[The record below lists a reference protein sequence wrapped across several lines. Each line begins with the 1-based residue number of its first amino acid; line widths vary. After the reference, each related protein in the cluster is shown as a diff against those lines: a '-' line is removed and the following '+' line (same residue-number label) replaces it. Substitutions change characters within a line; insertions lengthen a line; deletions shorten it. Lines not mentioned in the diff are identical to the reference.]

1 MGTINPKIN
10 IIMNKFLLSLT
21 VIGIVLFAACEGD
34 YRSRSVGAVDEVY
47 VVMDSTDW
55 NSETSLA
62 LEETFGKG
70 IETLPSFEPTYELTF
85 REFNTNDELDNIQN
99 LKNII
104 LAAPIDGEDNVA
116 RLIRALLSDDV
127 EERVREGESFAFPLE
142 DQWVRD
148 QWVLILTSTSD
159 SSLAQKIRNSENSLV
174 SHLERE
180 FERREYEIF
189 RRGEQVAISDSL
201 WEENGWK
208 VRMQHDYIET
218 VDTSNVVVFRR
229 SLPENDRWMM
239 AWWQNDVDGIGF
251 VDREWINATRDSLLQ
266 KYIQGSR
273 EGSYVTTE
281 YRSPRKVITNQI
293 DREDRIIGYETL
305 GTWRMT
311 NDFMGGPFVNF
322 TYYDPAT
329 ERLFMIE
336 YGQFAPSVSKRRFV
350 RQFRTMGRTFESD
363 STWNN
368 DSESLT
374 NLVRE
379 D

>member
-1 MGTINPKIN
+1 
-10 IIMNKFLLSLT
+10 MNKFLLSLSI
-21 VIGIVLFAACEGD
+21 IGIALFTACEGD
-34 YRSRSVGAVDEVY
+34 YRPQSIGAVDEVY

-55 NSETSLA
+55 NSKTSLA

-70 IETLPSFEPTYELTF
+70 IETLPSFEPTYDLTY
-85 REFNTNDELDNIQN
+85 REFNTNDELDDIRN
-99 LKNII
+99 LKNLI

-116 RLIRALLSDDV
+116 QLIRALLSDDV
-127 EERVREGESFAFPLE
+127 EERVRQGESFAFPLE

-159 SSLAQKIRNSENSLV
+159 SSLAQKIRNSESSLV
-174 SHLERE
+174 SHLMERE
-180 FERREYEIF
+180 FERREYEIY
-189 RRGEQVAISDSL
+189 RRGEQVAVSDSL
-201 WEENGWK
+201 WEEYGWK
-208 VRMQHDYIET
+208 VRMQHDYIQT
-218 VDTSNVVVFRR
+218 LDTTNAVVFRR

-239 AWWQNDVDGIGF
+239 AWWKNNVDGIGF
-251 VDREWINATRDSLLQ
+251 IDKQWINATRDSLLQ
-266 KYIQGSR
+266 KYVQGTR

-281 YRSPRKVITNQI
+281 YRSPRKVITTQMER
-293 DREDRIIGYETL
+293 DDRIIGYETL

-322 TYYDPAT
+322 TYYDPET

-363 STWNN
+363 STWNS

-374 NLVRE
+374 NLMRE
-379 D
+379 E